1 MPWQRLQRLSH
12 RADGHCLRRE
22 RKPEPPPARWSI
34 LRYGFGRRW
43 RTVTARKGHQPEE
56 IVAKLRQ
63 VDVLVWQGQSVAD
76 AVRSTG
82 VSEVTCYRWR
92 QEFGGLKAGQVRRL
106 KEFETAD
113 ARLRRAVADLTLD
126 QLTLGEAASGN
137 CRAPRVAAPAASRT
151 FATSCRPPGAA
162 PARRSAS
169 TARRGASSRGAG
181 TTRNS
186 SPPTSSGWPAG
197 TTAAATAQGRRA
209 ARCAPPR
216 RAGPWTA
223 SGSGGSGGAT
233 G

>member
-1 MPWQRLQRLSH
+1 
-12 RADGHCLRRE
+12 
-22 RKPEPPPARWSI
+22 
-34 LRYGFGRRW
+34 
-43 RTVTARKGHQPEE
+43 VTARKGHQPEE

-63 VDVLVWQGQSVAD
+63 VDVLVWQGQSVAE

-82 VSEVTCYRWR
+82 VTEVTCYRWR

-162 PARRSAS
+162 PPGQHRSTRRKLPRGRDDEEQLTADLIGLARRYNRCGYRARSPSCPLRS
-169 TARRGASSRGAG
+169 TAAGWAVDGKRVERIWRRDGLKVPARQQPKRGRLWLADG
-181 TTRNS
+181 SCVRL
-186 SPPTSSGWPAG
+186 
-197 TTAAATAQGRRA
+197 RA
-209 ARCAPPR
+209 AR
-216 RAGPWTA
+216 A
-223 SGSGGSGGAT
+223 SGPRLVLRLRRGSHP
-233 G
+233 

>member
-1 MPWQRLQRLSH
+1 
-12 RADGHCLRRE
+12 
-22 RKPEPPPARWSI
+22 
-34 LRYGFGRRW
+34 
-43 RTVTARKGHQPEE
+43 VTARKGHQPEE

-63 VDVLVWQGQSVAD
+63 VDVLVWQGQSVAE

-82 VSEVTCYRWR
+82 VTEVTCYRWR

-113 ARLRRAVADLTLD
+113 ARLRRAIADLTLD

-162 PARRSAS
+162 PARRPAS

-197 TTAAATAQGRRA
+197 TAAAAAARSPSCPLRSTAAGWAVDGKRVERIWRRDGLKVPARQQPKRGRLWLADGSCVRLRA
-209 ARCAPPR
+209 AR
-216 RAGPWTA
+216 A
-223 SGSGGSGGAT
+223 SGPRLVLRLRRGSHP
-233 G
+233 